1 MNKLLV
7 PILVMLLSVPN
18 AVHSQTEKP
27 ERIVTFVKTEHDSK
41 WYAHQADLWEKEV
54 KRNPENDD
62 AWIFW
67 FAATRYKLM
76 FQASEKG
83 DANTEFDETPLKDIA
98 YILHG
103 KRPNSFAR
111 YYIDN
116 ECRQKLHDCDG
127 LEDHM
132 LEAIRMRPD
141 FEELYPMYV
150 IYLWQTGHEDMMA
163 DILKRWYNTGE
174 YSYVILSYAF
184 NSLAGMEKN
193 GIFLTYGDVP
203 TYSSLLV
210 QYGKDMFKDILII
223 NKTLLIIPE
232 YMKSICGKLGI
243 SPIEGPAD
251 RSDEGMQKWEA
262 DLITTISEKTG
273 RPLYISSPDN
283 HPVLSD
289 QMYSEGLVIRY
300 SPKKYDNLA
309 VKRRNFESVYHTD
322 YLYETFVPET
332 YDASAYKLNLN
343 YIPSFKS
350 LLKFYKAEG
359 MKKEYDE
366 LHGLMTNILSKCKG
380 LVDAE
385 TLKYYYDEIER

>member
-18 AVHSQTEKP
+18 AAHSQTEKP
-27 ERIVTFVKTEHDSK
+27 ERIVSYIKTEHDSK

-54 KRNPENDD
+54 RHNSENDD

-67 FAATRYKLM
+67 FAATRYKLI
-76 FQASEKG
+76 FQASEQ
-83 DANTEFDETPLKDIA
+83 DNANNEFDETPLKDIA
-98 YILHG
+98 YRLHR

-116 ECRQKLHDCDG
+116 ECRQKLSDCDG

-132 LEAIRMRPD
+132 LDAIRMRPD

-150 IYLWQTGHEDMMA
+150 IYLWQTGHEDMMK

-174 YSYVILSYAF
+174 YSYVILSYAY

-193 GIFLTYGDVP
+193 GILFTYGDVP
-203 TYSSLLV
+203 TFSSLLV

-251 RSDEGMQKWEA
+251 RSSDGMRKWEA
-262 DLITTISEKTG
+262 DLITMISEKTG
-273 RPLYISSPDN
+273 RPLYISSLDN
-283 HPVLSD
+283 HPILED

-309 VKRRNFESVYHTD
+309 VKRRNFESVYRTD

-366 LHGLMTNILSKCKG
+366 LHGLMINIVNKCKG
-380 LVDAE
+380 LVDDE
-385 TLKYYYDEIER
+385 MLKFYYEEIER